1 MYNVFHQI
9 CSDKY
14 VVKKVKNSFYVFR
27 IMYVPDILQMFMS
40 SLEPVS
46 ATTAVPP
53 SKRPAEVNEVPILVV
68 APVGNILTL
77 WLPWGSDC
85 NYERKITS

>member
-1 MYNVFHQI
+1 M
-9 CSDKY
+9 C
-14 VVKKVKNSFYVFR
+14 
-27 IMYVPDILQMFMS
+27 VPDILQMFMS

-53 SKRPAEVNEVPILVV
+53 SKRPAEVKEVPILVV

-85 NYERKITS
+85 NYERKITSDSIHKKIGRSVRISAFFPKA